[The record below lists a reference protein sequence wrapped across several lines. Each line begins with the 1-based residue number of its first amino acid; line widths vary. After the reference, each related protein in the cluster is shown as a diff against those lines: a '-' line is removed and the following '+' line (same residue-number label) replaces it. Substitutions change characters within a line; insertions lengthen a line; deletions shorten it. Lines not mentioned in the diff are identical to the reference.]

1 MQQPAIEYYKLQA
14 QNFACLIKST
24 IEMIDKFLGL
34 SGKDQLSEQDKAT
47 FRAFKLLFMGQ
58 LVEDIQQDLA
68 TGRVT
73 EETIEKRV
81 KLDEEV
87 AKFIVEKMNL
97 NPMGKIFFEYLIAN
111 HTSNYRNSLLFELR
125 MLGRGSGNAN
135 CQ

>member
-34 SGKDQLSEQDKAT
+34 SGKDQLSEQDKAA

-87 AKFIVEKMNL
+87 AKFMMEKMNL
-97 NPMGKIFFEYLIAN
+97 NPMGKIFFEYLITN

-125 MLGRGSGNAN
+125 MLGGGSGNTN

>member
-1 MQQPAIEYYKLQA
+1 MQQPVIEYYKLQA

-47 FRAFKLLFMGQ
+47 FRAFKLLFVGQ

-73 EETIEKRV
+73 GETIEKRV

-125 MLGRGSGNAN
+125 MLGGGSGNAN

>member
-24 IEMIDKFLGL
+24 IEMIDKFQGL
-34 SGKDQLSEQDKAT
+34 SGKDQLSEQDKAA

-73 EETIEKRV
+73 EETIEKRG

-87 AKFIVEKMNL
+87 AKFMME
-97 NPMGKIFFEYLIAN
+97 KIFFEYLITN

-125 MLGRGSGNAN
+125 MLGGGPGNTN
-135 CQ
+135 GQ

>member
-14 QNFACLIKST
+14 QNFACRIKST

-34 SGKDQLSEQDKAT
+34 SGKDQLSEPDKAT

-58 LVEDIQQDLA
+58 LVEDIQRDLA
-68 TGRVT
+68 TGHVT

>member
-68 TGRVT
+68 YYDGSYHEDLATGVT
-73 EETIEKRV
+73 K
-81 KLDEEV
+81 
-87 AKFIVEKMNL
+87 
-97 NPMGKIFFEYLIAN
+97 
-111 HTSNYRNSLLFELR
+111 TSSHGAIDCTSRIIGDDLYFAALKQGVGLSLFKVSLK
-125 MLGRGSGNAN
+125 
-135 CQ
+135 

>member
-24 IEMIDKFLGL
+24 IEMIDKFQGL
-34 SGKDQLSEQDKAT
+34 SGKDQLSEQDKAA

-73 EETIEKRV
+73 EEWGRYS
-81 KLDEEV
+81 LS
-87 AKFIVEKMNL
+87 
-97 NPMGKIFFEYLIAN
+97 
-111 HTSNYRNSLLFELR
+111 TSSPTTHQTTGTAFC
-125 MLGRGSGNAN
+125 SS
-135 CQ
+135 